1 MGDDDFEATLK
12 QIEEE
17 AITIFCQTA
26 DWEEL
31 LK

>member
-1 MGDDDFEATLK
+1 MDDELEEK
-12 QIEEE
+12 LRKIEEE
-17 AITIFCQTA
+17 AITIFASTA